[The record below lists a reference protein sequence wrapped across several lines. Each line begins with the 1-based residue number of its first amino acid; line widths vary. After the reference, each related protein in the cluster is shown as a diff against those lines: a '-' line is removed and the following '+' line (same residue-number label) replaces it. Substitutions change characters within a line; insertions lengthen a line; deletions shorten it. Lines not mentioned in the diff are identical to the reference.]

1 MVSLSEQFNY
11 FLLTVGTGLLIG
23 LVFDIYRL
31 VRHLLNLRKMGT
43 GLGDLIF
50 WSVTTVLAFFMLLVG
65 NWGEV
70 RFYVFMGILLGIGG
84 YLRWLSPFTRKLL
97 VNLVRL
103 LSKLLRYTV
112 FIILWPF
119 QLITKLILVPVGYL
133 GMTLHRIIKGGERL
147 FRQLVMVPASQGVQ
161 RQKRRHRER
170 IRRLKATLGALWRP
184 PRPPED

>member
-23 LVFDIYRL
+23 LVFDIYWL
-31 VRHLLNLRKMGT
+31 ARHLLNLRKMGT

-50 WSVTTVLAFFMLLVG
+50 WSVTTVLAFFLLLAG

-84 YLRWLSPFTRKLL
+84 YIRWLSPITRKVL

-103 LSKLLRYTV
+103 LAKLLRFTML
-112 FIILWPF
+112 IILWPF
-119 QLITKLILVPVGYL
+119 QLINKLILVPVGYL
-133 GMTLHRIIKGGERL
+133 GMTLYRVIKAGEKL
-147 FRQLVMVPASQGVQ
+147 IRQV
-161 RQKRRHRER
+161 
-170 IRRLKATLGALWRP
+170 KAKLRALWRQ
-184 PRPPED
+184 PRPPGD